1 MLLKLCYF
9 PAPSPGVG
17 GERET
22 EIITTYILSHQ
33 LSLFVYI
40 NFSKID
46 LGVRGEFAGV
56 THISLDSS
64 SVGNNEVNEFFFFA
78 GGGYSS
84 LWSPR
89 KSTIFHSNPSVPP
102 EAIMKR
108 KDSFL
113 SQPALGALKQHRTL
127 LGESLRALLPC
138 RETWGPLSCLVC
150 LLKVVPLSEHSI
162 PPAMLACHLNPNAGI
177 SENARLSP

>member
-64 SVGNNEVNEFFFFA
+64 SVGNNEVNEFFFFC
-78 GGGYSS
+78 GGG
-84 LWSPR
+84 LL
-89 KSTIFHSNPSVPP
+89 FSVKPQEIHHIP
-102 EAIMKR
+102 
-108 KDSFL
+108 F
-113 SQPALGALKQHRTL
+113 QPFSA
-127 LGESLRALLPC
+127 P
-138 RETWGPLSCLVC
+138 
-150 LLKVVPLSEHSI
+150 
-162 PPAMLACHLNPNAGI
+162 
-177 SENARLSP
+177 